1 MNDSSRCLLLNKH
14 LSPNSP
20 HITPVNYPSE
30 LDKADLVSL
39 PKTITQSSSPE
50 EKKQAKKQK
59 ESPKSHWMTNAGYAL
74 YAGVGAIKTIS
85 SFERGFLYDNPTMIV
100 GNLSLLASF
109 PAVFLTHGFY
119 AKAFMLMA
127 NHLSEMAEA
136 AVGFREQI
144 KAADKQAQL
153 YGHKVPV
160 SKTVGLN
167 GMKEWLD
174 MGLLKRVFTF
184 QQTLEDKKNLKAFT
198 DYVVKD
204 LNQAGREMINT
215 LNATK
220 KLTGEVAKKIITPSH
235 VIKMPDAFKIGIHPH
250 GDVRNIKA
258 LNNIYHISNTGAY
271 GGIVGVGAEVIAHTL
286 GFDRITTVFTRPWL
300 MLSNLLQTAGALC
313 SAKQIYSRTGNSVR
327 ETKKLKA
334 MGIQEASGT
343 VLEAVGA
350 ASWSND
356 WLLGIYR
363 LGSLLRM
370 PYRKYKTLHKADS
383 KGNIVKVNLKD
394 LKNKIGAD
402 KEEADKII
410 TALHSENLSFL
421 VDGVAAVLILG
432 APAVAWWEKKHHTTL
447 NPIER
452 RKALADKMKAKPSHT
467 DAGGKVKGS

>member
-1 MNDSSRCLLLNKH
+1 
-14 LSPNSP
+14 
-20 HITPVNYPSE
+20 
-30 LDKADLVSL
+30 
-39 PKTITQSSSPE
+39 
-50 EKKQAKKQK
+50 
-59 ESPKSHWMTNAGYAL
+59 
-74 YAGVGAIKTIS
+74 
-85 SFERGFLYDNPTMIV
+85 
-100 GNLSLLASF
+100 
-109 PAVFLTHGFY
+109 
-119 AKAFMLMA
+119 
-127 NHLSEMAEA
+127 
-136 AVGFREQI
+136 
-144 KAADKQAQL
+144 
-153 YGHKVPV
+153 
-160 SKTVGLN
+160 
-167 GMKEWLD
+167 
-174 MGLLKRVFTF
+174 
-184 QQTLEDKKNLKAFT
+184 
-198 DYVVKD
+198 
-204 LNQAGREMINT
+204 
-215 LNATK
+215 
-220 KLTGEVAKKIITPSH
+220 
-235 VIKMPDAFKIGIHPH
+235 
-250 GDVRNIKA
+250 
-258 LNNIYHISNTGAY
+258 
-271 GGIVGVGAEVIAHTL
+271 
-286 GFDRITTVFTRPWL
+286 L

-350 ASWSND
+350 ASWAND